1 VRLAAALFLRAAVLL
16 FDLLPPHIAH
26 PALLVGALHDLL
38 LVLRWRVRQPE
49 SSVVG
54 IRAAPAA
61 WRELLLRLVDLHDRP
76 AVWHTLFGW

>member
-38 LVLRWRVRQPE
+38 LVLR
-49 SSVVG
+49 
-54 IRAAPAA
+54 
-61 WRELLLRLVDLHDRP
+61 
-76 AVWHTLFGW
+76 